1 MKPSNTEIYNRIIN
15 IKSKVNNPINNVER
29 ISVSPIQ
36 ISSKQ
41 SENKLGSDSKGQLT
55 NNISGFDQF
64 NKNNKVLMTTVKDL
78 KSRLQK
84 SNNLS
89 TLKNNDFIHNAVNE
103 RNEIKAKLEE
113 IKNKLQLSNKTN
125 LSLAGKKK

>member
-89 TLKNNDFIHNAVNE
+89 TLKNNDSIHNAVNE